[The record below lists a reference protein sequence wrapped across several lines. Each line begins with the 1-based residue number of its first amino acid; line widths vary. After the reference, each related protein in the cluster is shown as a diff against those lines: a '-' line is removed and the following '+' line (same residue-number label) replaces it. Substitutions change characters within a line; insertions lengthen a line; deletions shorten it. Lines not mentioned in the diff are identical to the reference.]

1 MDVSD
6 PQTLAIA
13 VFGGFVLVSAIC
25 IFLVSTFGMKETTY
39 EEAMERQRRAI
50 ERELQQTRA
59 EKQKAREKKPARF
72 NKKEKPKKEPS
83 GLPEPQRDTS
93 TSPRVQEVKPF
104 AEQKAQPETP
114 PQPQP
119 KAKGKAKDKNKE
131 NQAPN
136 KEQTAPAA
144 PKAAVKTVEPRVAK
158 AQPQPVPVKAAVR
171 VAPEPKGSPEPSRK
185 VLAKETVKAEAA
197 PLAQQVVAPA
207 PSKKKKTTKIEAAV
221 TVAGDAPGMTA
232 VMDSLVTSVQA
243 AKLSDVEMQQLVDIM
258 LTKQGRKASDWAKA
272 GQKADSV
279 KKDDVEKKL
288 QDEQKQVLAAH
299 QKMKELRQELQQ
311 ERVRFSTQETALQQ
325 KVSQQ
330 QQEIQALYTRMKT
343 THEQHLAE
351 NQKLHNQLAEIQTN
365 SSQEAHI
372 VQLQEENKILKS
384 AVNEATK
391 GTEMRIQNDLAN
403 LRTEHARL
411 KNEYNSIQARL
422 QAEEDGRRK
431 AETSLTEAQ
440 QQVRQVHASQRDAES
455 SLTKRLNEV
464 TEQLR
469 KSEAKNNAMGS
480 DIKKSKEAADQAEA
494 ESKSLKDK
502 LSSLESQLS
511 SLQAS
516 QVAPEAPAVEDASGA
531 LQVQLGEIQA
541 ELSEVK
547 SQLAQANQQL
557 SQTQSESDDTK
568 SQLKSSQSQLTD
580 TCSQLEEARAQLQQ
594 AQTQLQEAVS
604 LREQLEQRVEAAD
617 SQVAQSKLAQETK
630 DKEVQ
635 ELNKKNKALSEE
647 LESAKSSAVDTQAGG
662 DAGAQELQLQ
672 LKDLQVQLAE
682 SRKTVED
689 KEKLIKELQEKS
701 KAAEVPSANGDI
713 EHKVE
718 GSSMQTISVV
728 EHELLISEKEKTV
741 TQLQEEVAEK
751 KAEIETLQT
760 TVEQQ
765 KKKNNDL
772 REKNWKAMDAL
783 NAAEKSLADKEKV
796 TSAKDDTATS
806 DQDRSQA
813 REALQR
819 IFPDISMDASLE
831 YQVWLTSF
839 EKAAL
844 SRLEELQTA
853 AKQSAKV
860 PTQTSKDEGVE
871 AQLAEA
877 AEREKELQE
886 ECEKY
891 KTVLADTESIL
902 NRLQSS
908 VESEEQKWQEKL
920 RLANE
925 DLEQARGEVR
935 AMQEAV
941 QQVKSESQQGSEEQ
955 GRLQDQL
962 KVLQEERDK
971 LQQELQT
978 LQAAAGSGQAEN
990 GPAGPTEEDLSKRDE
1005 EIAALKARLEKEKK
1019 LCKELGSAAT
1029 KLQSLLKTAEDQ
1041 LKKERENVKK
1051 LQGNSE
1057 EKGSTDQSDV
1067 VEAPQS
1073 LNQSQIEKDLAD
1085 ALQEVQATPDD
1096 GTSV

>member
-6 PQTLAIA
+6 PQTLAMA

-104 AEQKAQPETP
+104 AEPTQPETP

-207 PSKKKKTTKIEAAV
+207 PSKKKKTKIEAAV
-221 TVAGDAPGMTA
+221 TVAGDAPRMTA

-243 AKLSDVEMQQLVDIM
+243 AKLSDLEMQQLVDIM

-272 GQKADSV
+272 GQKADSA

-311 ERVRFSTQETALQQ
+311 ERVRFSTQETSLQQ

-480 DIKKSKEAADQAEA
+480 DIKKSKE
-494 ESKSLKDK
+494 
-502 LSSLESQLS
+502 
-511 SLQAS
+511 
-516 QVAPEAPAVEDASGA
+516 
-531 LQVQLGEIQA
+531 
-541 ELSEVK
+541 
-547 SQLAQANQQL
+547 
-557 SQTQSESDDTK
+557 
-568 SQLKSSQSQLTD
+568 
-580 TCSQLEEARAQLQQ
+580 
-594 AQTQLQEAVS
+594 
-604 LREQLEQRVEAAD
+604 
-617 SQVAQSKLAQETK
+617 
-630 DKEVQ
+630 
-635 ELNKKNKALSEE
+635 LNKKNKALSEE
-647 LESAKSSAVDTQAGG
+647 LETAKSSAVDTQAGG
-662 DAGAQELQLQ
+662 DAGAQDLQLQ

-689 KEKLIKELQEKS
+689 KEKLIKELQEKT

-728 EHELLISEKEKTV
+728 EHELLISEKEKSV

-806 DQDRSQA
+806 DKDRSQA

-819 IFPDISMDASLE
+819 IFPDISLDASLE

-853 AKQSAKV
+853 AKQSAEV

-925 DLEQARGEVR
+925 DLEQSPSPQARGEVR

>member
-480 DIKKSKEAADQAEA
+480 DIKKSKE
-494 ESKSLKDK
+494 
-502 LSSLESQLS
+502 
-511 SLQAS
+511 
-516 QVAPEAPAVEDASGA
+516 
-531 LQVQLGEIQA
+531 
-541 ELSEVK
+541 
-547 SQLAQANQQL
+547 
-557 SQTQSESDDTK
+557 
-568 SQLKSSQSQLTD
+568 
-580 TCSQLEEARAQLQQ
+580 
-594 AQTQLQEAVS
+594 
-604 LREQLEQRVEAAD
+604 
-617 SQVAQSKLAQETK
+617 
-630 DKEVQ
+630 
-635 ELNKKNKALSEE
+635 LNKKNKALSEE

-925 DLEQARGEVR
+925 DLEQSPSPQARGEVR

>member
-50 ERELQQTRA
+50 EREMQQSRA

-83 GLPEPQRDTS
+83 GLPEPQRETS
-93 TSPRVQEVKPF
+93 SSPRVQEVKPF
-104 AEQKAQPETP
+104 AEQKAQPETPP

-158 AQPQPVPVKAAVR
+158 AQPQPVPVQAAVR
-171 VAPEPKGSPEPSRK
+171 VAPAPKSAPEPARQT
-185 VLAKETVKAEAA
+185 LAKETIKAEAE
-197 PLAQQVVAPA
+197 PVAQQVVAPA
-207 PSKKKKTTKIEAAV
+207 PSKKKKTKIEAAV
-221 TVAGDAPGMTA
+221 TVADAPAMTA
-232 VMDSLVTSVQA
+232 VMDSLVTQT
-243 AKLSDVEMQQLVDIM
+243 AKLSDAEMQQLIEIM
-258 LTKQGRKASDWAKA
+258 LSKQGRKSTEWAKA
-272 GQKADSV
+272 GQKADSM
-279 KKDDVEKKL
+279 KKQAEDFEKKF
-288 QDEQKQVLAAH
+288 QDGQQQVLASH

-311 ERVRFSTQETALQQ
+311 ERLRFSAQETSLQQ

-351 NQKLHNQLAEIQTN
+351 NQKLHNQLAEMQTN

-411 KNEYNSIQARL
+411 KNEYNSVQARL
-422 QAEEDGRRK
+422 QGEEDGRRK
-431 AETSLTEAQ
+431 AETALSEAQ

-469 KSEAKNNAMGS
+469 KSEAKNNAMGT
-480 DIKKSKEAADQAEA
+480 DIKKA
-494 ESKSLKDK
+494 KD
-502 LSSLESQLS
+502 
-511 SLQAS
+511 
-516 QVAPEAPAVEDASGA
+516 
-531 LQVQLGEIQA
+531 
-541 ELSEVK
+541 
-547 SQLAQANQQL
+547 
-557 SQTQSESDDTK
+557 
-568 SQLKSSQSQLTD
+568 
-580 TCSQLEEARAQLQQ
+580 
-594 AQTQLQEAVS
+594 
-604 LREQLEQRVEAAD
+604 
-617 SQVAQSKLAQETK
+617 
-630 DKEVQ
+630 
-635 ELNKKNKALSEE
+635 LNEKNKALSDE
-647 LESAKSSAVDTQAGG
+647 LETAKSAAGG
-662 DAGAQELQLQ
+662 DAGAQDSGLQQQ
-672 LKDLQVQLAE
+672 LKDLQAQLAE

-689 KEKLIKELQEKS
+689 KEKLIKELEKKS

-713 EHKVE
+713 EHKAE

-741 TQLQEEVAEK
+741 TQLQEEVTET
-751 KAEIETLQT
+751 KAEIAKLQT

-783 NAAEKSLADKEKV
+783 NAAEKSLAEKEKV

-806 DQDRSQA
+806 DKDRSQA
-813 REALQR
+813 REALRR
-819 IFPDISMDASLE
+819 IFPDISMSIDPSLE

-844 SRLEELQTA
+844 ARLEEMKTASVQPAEVPSQT
-853 AKQSAKV
+853 
-860 PTQTSKDEGVE
+860 PEDEGVE
-871 AQLAEA
+871 AKLAEA

-941 QQVKSESQQGSEEQ
+941 QQVKSESQQGSEE
-955 GRLQDQL
+955 LQA
-962 KVLQEERDK
+962 LQEERDK
-971 LQQELQT
+971 LRQELQT
-978 LQAAAGSGQAEN
+978 LQAAGSSQAEN
-990 GPAGPTEEDLSKRDE
+990 GPAGPTEEDLNKRDE

-1051 LQGNSE
+1051 LQGSSG
-1057 EKGSTDQSDV
+1057 EKGSTAQSEV

-1085 ALQEVQATPDD
+1085 ALQEVQGAPDD

>member
-6 PQTLAIA
+6 PQTLAMA

-50 ERELQQTRA
+50 ERELQQSRA

-104 AEQKAQPETP
+104 AEQKTQPETPP

-119 KAKGKAKDKNKE
+119 KAKGKSKEKNKE

-144 PKAAVKTVEPRVAK
+144 PKVAVKTVEPRVAK

-171 VAPEPKGSPEPSRK
+171 VAPEPKGSPEPARQT
-185 VLAKETVKAEAA
+185 LAKETIKAEAE
-197 PLAQQVVAPA
+197 PVAQQVVAPA
-207 PSKKKKTTKIEAAV
+207 PSKKKKTKSEAAV
-221 TVAGDAPGMTA
+221 TVAGDAPRMSA
-232 VMDSLVTSVQA
+232 AMDSLVTSVQTT
-243 AKLSDVEMQQLVDIM
+243 KLSDVEMQQLIDIM
-258 LTKQGRKASDWAKA
+258 LTKQGRKSTEWAKA

-279 KKDDVEKKL
+279 KKAEDIEKKL
-288 QDEQKQVLAAH
+288 QDEQQQVLSAH

-311 ERVRFSTQETALQQ
+311 ERVRFSAQETSLQQ
-325 KVSQQ
+325 KVNQQ

-422 QAEEDGRRK
+422 QVEEDGRRK

-455 SLTKRLNEV
+455 SLSKRLNEV

-469 KSEAKNNAMGS
+469 KSEAKNNAMGT
-480 DIKKSKEAADQAEA
+480 DIKKSKEAADQAET

-516 QVAPEAPAVEDASGA
+516 QGTPEAPAVEDASGA

-547 SQLAQANQQL
+547 SQLEEAKSQLDQANQQL

-568 SQLKSSQSQLTD
+568 SQLKSLQTQLD
-580 TCSQLEEARAQLQQ
+580 EARAQLEQ
-594 AQTQLQEAVS
+594 AQTQLQEAVAGK
-604 LREQLEQRVEAAD
+604 EQLEQRVEAAD
-617 SQVAQSKLAQETK
+617 SQVAQSRLAQETK

-635 ELNKKNKALSEE
+635 DLNQKNKALSEE
-647 LESAKSSAVDTQAGG
+647 LETAKSSGGG
-662 DAGAQELQLQ
+662 DSGALDSGLQLQ
-672 LKDLQVQLAE
+672 LKDLQAQLDE
-682 SRKTVED
+682 SMKAVED
-689 KEKLIKELQEKS
+689 KENLIKELQEKT
-701 KAAEVPSANGDI
+701 KAAQVPSANGDI

-718 GSSMQTISVV
+718 GSSMATISVV

-751 KAEIETLQT
+751 KAEVETLQT
-760 TVEQQ
+760 AMEQQ

-783 NAAEKSLADKEKV
+783 NAAEKSLAEKEKV
-796 TSAKDDTATS
+796 TSAKDDTATT
-806 DQDRSQA
+806 DKDRSQA

-844 SRLEELQTA
+844 ARLEDLQTA
-853 AKQSAKV
+853 ATQPAEVPSQSPA
-860 PTQTSKDEGVE
+860 DEGVE
-871 AQLAEA
+871 AKLAEA
-877 AEREKELQE
+877 AEKEKELTE

-941 QQVKSESQQGSEEQ
+941 QQVKSESQKGSDEQ
-955 GRLQDQL
+955 GRLQEQL
-962 KVLQEERDK
+962 QALQEERDK
-971 LQQELQT
+971 LQQELQ
-978 LQAAAGSGQAEN
+978 AAAGGSGQAEN
-990 GPAGPTEEDLSKRDE
+990 GPAGPTEEDLSKRDD

-1051 LQGNSE
+1051 LQG
-1057 EKGSTDQSDV
+1057 STDQSEV

-1085 ALQEVQATPDD
+1085 ALQEAQATPND

>member
-6 PQTLAIA
+6 PQTLAMA

-50 ERELQQTRA
+50 ERELQQSRA

-104 AEQKAQPETP
+104 AEQKTQPETPP

-119 KAKGKAKDKNKE
+119 KAKGKSKEKNKE

-144 PKAAVKTVEPRVAK
+144 PKVAVKTVEPRVAK

-171 VAPEPKGSPEPSRK
+171 VAPEPKGSPEPARQT
-185 VLAKETVKAEAA
+185 LAKETIKAEAE
-197 PLAQQVVAPA
+197 PVAQQVVAPA
-207 PSKKKKTTKIEAAV
+207 PSKKKKTKSEAAV
-221 TVAGDAPGMTA
+221 TVAGDAPRMSA
-232 VMDSLVTSVQA
+232 AMDSLVTSVQTT
-243 AKLSDVEMQQLVDIM
+243 KLSDVEMQQLIDIM
-258 LTKQGRKASDWAKA
+258 LTKQGRKSTEWAKA

-279 KKDDVEKKL
+279 KKAEDIEKKL
-288 QDEQKQVLAAH
+288 QDEQQQVLSAH

-311 ERVRFSTQETALQQ
+311 ERVRFSAQETSLQQ
-325 KVSQQ
+325 KVNQQ

-422 QAEEDGRRK
+422 QVEEDGRRK

-455 SLTKRLNEV
+455 SLSKRLNEV

-469 KSEAKNNAMGS
+469 KSEAKNNAMGT
-480 DIKKSKEAADQAEA
+480 DIKKSKD
-494 ESKSLKDK
+494 L
-502 LSSLESQLS
+502 
-511 SLQAS
+511 
-516 QVAPEAPAVEDASGA
+516 
-531 LQVQLGEIQA
+531 
-541 ELSEVK
+541 
-547 SQLAQANQQL
+547 NQ
-557 SQTQSESDDTK
+557 
-568 SQLKSSQSQLTD
+568 
-580 TCSQLEEARAQLQQ
+580 
-594 AQTQLQEAVS
+594 
-604 LREQLEQRVEAAD
+604 
-617 SQVAQSKLAQETK
+617 
-630 DKEVQ
+630 
-635 ELNKKNKALSEE
+635 KNKALSEE
-647 LESAKSSAVDTQAGG
+647 LETAKSSGGG
-662 DAGAQELQLQ
+662 DSGALDSGLQLQ
-672 LKDLQVQLAE
+672 LKDLQAQLDE
-682 SRKTVED
+682 SMKAVED
-689 KEKLIKELQEKS
+689 KENLIKELQEKT
-701 KAAEVPSANGDI
+701 KAAQVPSANGDI

-718 GSSMQTISVV
+718 GSSMATISVV

-751 KAEIETLQT
+751 KAEVETLQT
-760 TVEQQ
+760 AMEQQ

-783 NAAEKSLADKEKV
+783 NAAEKSLAEKEKV
-796 TSAKDDTATS
+796 TSAKDDTATT
-806 DQDRSQA
+806 DKDRSQA

-844 SRLEELQTA
+844 ARLEDLQTA
-853 AKQSAKV
+853 ATQPAEVPSQSPA
-860 PTQTSKDEGVE
+860 DEGVE
-871 AQLAEA
+871 AKLAEA
-877 AEREKELQE
+877 AEKEKELTE

-941 QQVKSESQQGSEEQ
+941 QQVKSESQKGSDEQ
-955 GRLQDQL
+955 GRLQEQL
-962 KVLQEERDK
+962 QALQEERDK
-971 LQQELQT
+971 LQQELQ
-978 LQAAAGSGQAEN
+978 AAAGGSGQAEN
-990 GPAGPTEEDLSKRDE
+990 GPAGPTEEDLSKRDD

-1051 LQGNSE
+1051 LQGNSD
-1057 EKGSTDQSDV
+1057 EKGSTDQSEV

-1085 ALQEVQATPDD
+1085 ALQEAQATPND

>member
-6 PQTLAIA
+6 PQTLAMA

-50 ERELQQTRA
+50 ERELQQSRA

-104 AEQKAQPETP
+104 AEQKTQPETP

-119 KAKGKAKDKNKE
+119 KAKGKSKEKNKE

-171 VAPEPKGSPEPSRK
+171 VAPEPKGSPEPARQT
-185 VLAKETVKAEAA
+185 LAKETIKAEAE
-197 PLAQQVVAPA
+197 PVAQQVVAPA
-207 PSKKKKTTKIEAAV
+207 PSKKKKTKSEAAV
-221 TVAGDAPGMTA
+221 TVAGDAPRMSA
-232 VMDSLVTSVQA
+232 AMDSLVTSVQTT
-243 AKLSDVEMQQLVDIM
+243 KLSDVEMQQLIDIM
-258 LTKQGRKASDWAKA
+258 LTKQGRKSTEWAKA
-272 GQKADSV
+272 GQKADSM
-279 KKDDVEKKL
+279 KKAEDIEKKL
-288 QDEQKQVLAAH
+288 QDEQQQVLSAH

-311 ERVRFSTQETALQQ
+311 ERVRFSAQETSLQQ
-325 KVSQQ
+325 KVNQQ

-422 QAEEDGRRK
+422 QVEEDGRRK

-455 SLTKRLNEV
+455 SLSKRLNEV

-469 KSEAKNNAMGS
+469 KAEAKNNAMGT
-480 DIKKSKEAADQAEA
+480 DIKKSKD
-494 ESKSLKDK
+494 L
-502 LSSLESQLS
+502 
-511 SLQAS
+511 
-516 QVAPEAPAVEDASGA
+516 
-531 LQVQLGEIQA
+531 
-541 ELSEVK
+541 
-547 SQLAQANQQL
+547 NQ
-557 SQTQSESDDTK
+557 
-568 SQLKSSQSQLTD
+568 
-580 TCSQLEEARAQLQQ
+580 
-594 AQTQLQEAVS
+594 
-604 LREQLEQRVEAAD
+604 
-617 SQVAQSKLAQETK
+617 
-630 DKEVQ
+630 
-635 ELNKKNKALSEE
+635 KNKALSEE
-647 LESAKSSAVDTQAGG
+647 LETAKSSGGG
-662 DAGAQELQLQ
+662 DTGAQDSGLQLQ
-672 LKDLQVQLAE
+672 LKDLQAQLDE
-682 SRKTVED
+682 SRKAVED
-689 KEKLIKELQEKS
+689 KENLIKELQEKT
-701 KAAEVPSANGDI
+701 KAAQVPSANGDI

-718 GSSMQTISVV
+718 GSSMATISVV

-751 KAEIETLQT
+751 KVEIETLQT
-760 TVEQQ
+760 AMEQQ

-783 NAAEKSLADKEKV
+783 NAAEKSLAEKEKV
-796 TSAKDDTATS
+796 TSAKDDTATT
-806 DQDRSQA
+806 DKDRSQA

-844 SRLEELQTA
+844 ARLEDLQTT
-853 AKQSAKV
+853 AKQPAEV
-860 PTQTSKDEGVE
+860 PSQSPGDEGVE
-871 AQLAEA
+871 AKLAEA
-877 AEREKELQE
+877 AEKEKELTE

-941 QQVKSESQQGSEEQ
+941 QQVKSESQKGSDEQ
-955 GRLQDQL
+955 GRLQEQL
-962 KVLQEERDK
+962 QALQEERDK
-971 LQQELQT
+971 LQQELQ
-978 LQAAAGSGQAEN
+978 AAAGSSQAEN
-990 GPAGPTEEDLSKRDE
+990 GPAGPTEEDLSKRDD

-1051 LQGNSE
+1051 LQGNSD
-1057 EKGSTDQSDV
+1057 EKGSTDQSEV

-1085 ALQEVQATPDD
+1085 ALQEAQATPND

>member
-1 MDVSD
+1 M
-6 PQTLAIA
+6 A

-104 AEQKAQPETP
+104 AEPTQPETP

-171 VAPEPKGSPEPSRK
+171 VAPEPKGSPEPARK

-207 PSKKKKTTKIEAAV
+207 PSKKKKTKIEAAV
-221 TVAGDAPGMTA
+221 TVAGDAPRMTA

-243 AKLSDVEMQQLVDIM
+243 AKLSDLEMQQLVDIM
-258 LTKQGRKASDWAKA
+258 LTKQGKKASDWAKC
-272 GQKADSV
+272 
-279 KKDDVEKKL
+279 KKKTIRERRYL
-288 QDEQKQVLAAH
+288 EFRRCISSSFLSTEQKQVLAAH

-311 ERVRFSTQETALQQ
+311 ERVRFSTQETSLQQ

-480 DIKKSKEAADQAEA
+480 DIKKSKDAADQAEA

-617 SQVAQSKLAQETK
+617 SQVAQSKLARETK

-647 LESAKSSAVDTQAGG
+647 LETAKSSAVDTQAGG

-689 KEKLIKELQEKS
+689 KEKLIKELQEKT

-765 KKKNNDL
+765 KKKNND
-772 REKNWKAMDAL
+772 
-783 NAAEKSLADKEKV
+783 
-796 TSAKDDTATS
+796 DTATS
-806 DQDRSQA
+806 DKDRSQA

-853 AKQSAKV
+853 AKQSAEV

-871 AQLAEA
+871 AQVAEA

-962 KVLQEERDK
+962 KGLREERDK

-978 LQAAAGSGQAEN
+978 LQAAAGTGQAEN

-1057 EKGSTDQSDV
+1057 EK
-1067 VEAPQS
+1067 
-1073 LNQSQIEKDLAD
+1073 
-1085 ALQEVQATPDD
+1085 VQATPDD

>member
-765 KKKNNDL
+765 KKKNND
-772 REKNWKAMDAL
+772 
-783 NAAEKSLADKEKV
+783 
-796 TSAKDDTATS
+796 DTATS

-925 DLEQARGEVR
+925 DLEQSPSPQARGEVR

>member
-6 PQTLAIA
+6 PQTLAMA

-50 ERELQQTRA
+50 ERELQQSRA

-104 AEQKAQPETP
+104 AEQKTQPETPP

-119 KAKGKAKDKNKE
+119 KAKGKSKEKNKE

-144 PKAAVKTVEPRVAK
+144 PKVAVKTVEPRVAK

-171 VAPEPKGSPEPSRK
+171 VAPEPKGSPEPARQT
-185 VLAKETVKAEAA
+185 LAKETIKAEAE
-197 PLAQQVVAPA
+197 PVAQQVVAPA
-207 PSKKKKTTKIEAAV
+207 PSKKKKTKSEAAV
-221 TVAGDAPGMTA
+221 TVAGDAPRMSA
-232 VMDSLVTSVQA
+232 AMDSLVTSVQTT
-243 AKLSDVEMQQLVDIM
+243 KLSDVEMQQLIDIM
-258 LTKQGRKASDWAKA
+258 LTKQGRKSTEWAKA

-279 KKDDVEKKL
+279 KKAEDIEKKL
-288 QDEQKQVLAAH
+288 QDEQQQVLSAH

-311 ERVRFSTQETALQQ
+311 ERVRFSAQETSLQQ
-325 KVSQQ
+325 KVNQQ

-422 QAEEDGRRK
+422 QVEEDGRRK

-455 SLTKRLNEV
+455 SLSKRLNEV

-469 KSEAKNNAMGS
+469 KSEAKNNAMGT
-480 DIKKSKEAADQAEA
+480 DIKKSKEAADQAET

-516 QVAPEAPAVEDASGA
+516 QGTPEAPAVEDASGA

-547 SQLAQANQQL
+547 SQLEEAKSQLDQANQQL

-568 SQLKSSQSQLTD
+568 SQLKSLQTQLD
-580 TCSQLEEARAQLQQ
+580 EARAQLEQ
-594 AQTQLQEAVS
+594 AQTQLQEAVAGK
-604 LREQLEQRVEAAD
+604 EQLEQRVEAAD
-617 SQVAQSKLAQETK
+617 SQVAQSRLAQETK

-635 ELNKKNKALSEE
+635 DLNQKNKALSEE
-647 LESAKSSAVDTQAGG
+647 LETAKSSGGG
-662 DAGAQELQLQ
+662 DSGALDSGLQLQ
-672 LKDLQVQLAE
+672 LKDLQAQLDE
-682 SRKTVED
+682 SMKAVED
-689 KEKLIKELQEKS
+689 KENLIKELQEKT
-701 KAAEVPSANGDI
+701 KAAQVPSANGDI

-718 GSSMQTISVV
+718 GSSMATISVV

-751 KAEIETLQT
+751 KAEVETLQT
-760 TVEQQ
+760 AMEQQ
-765 KKKNNDL
+765 KKKNND
-772 REKNWKAMDAL
+772 
-783 NAAEKSLADKEKV
+783 
-796 TSAKDDTATS
+796 DTATT
-806 DQDRSQA
+806 DKDRSQA

-844 SRLEELQTA
+844 ARLEDLQTA
-853 AKQSAKV
+853 ATQPAEVPSQSPA
-860 PTQTSKDEGVE
+860 DEGVE
-871 AQLAEA
+871 AKLAEA
-877 AEREKELQE
+877 AEKEKELTE

-941 QQVKSESQQGSEEQ
+941 QQVKSESQKGSDEQ
-955 GRLQDQL
+955 GRLQEQL
-962 KVLQEERDK
+962 QALQEERDK
-971 LQQELQT
+971 LQQELQ
-978 LQAAAGSGQAEN
+978 AAAGGSGQAEN
-990 GPAGPTEEDLSKRDE
+990 GPAGPTEEDLSKRDD

-1051 LQGNSE
+1051 LQGNSD
-1057 EKGSTDQSDV
+1057 EKGSTDQSEV

-1085 ALQEVQATPDD
+1085 ALQEAQATPND

>member
-6 PQTLAIA
+6 PQTLAMA

-50 ERELQQTRA
+50 ERELQQSRA

-104 AEQKAQPETP
+104 AEQKTQPETP

-119 KAKGKAKDKNKE
+119 KAKGKSKEKNKE

-171 VAPEPKGSPEPSRK
+171 VAPEPKGSPEPARQT
-185 VLAKETVKAEAA
+185 LAKETIKAEAE
-197 PLAQQVVAPA
+197 PVAQQVVAPA
-207 PSKKKKTTKIEAAV
+207 PSKKKKTKSEAAV
-221 TVAGDAPGMTA
+221 TVAGDAPRMSA
-232 VMDSLVTSVQA
+232 AMDSLVTSVQTT
-243 AKLSDVEMQQLVDIM
+243 KLSDVEMQQLIDIM
-258 LTKQGRKASDWAKA
+258 LTKQGRKSTEWAKA
-272 GQKADSV
+272 GQKADSM
-279 KKDDVEKKL
+279 KKAEDIEKKL
-288 QDEQKQVLAAH
+288 QDEQQQVLSAH

-311 ERVRFSTQETALQQ
+311 ERVRFSAQETSLQQ
-325 KVSQQ
+325 KVNQQ

-422 QAEEDGRRK
+422 QVEEDGRRK

-455 SLTKRLNEV
+455 SLSKRLNEV

-469 KSEAKNNAMGS
+469 KAEAKNNAMGT
-480 DIKKSKEAADQAEA
+480 DIKKSKD
-494 ESKSLKDK
+494 L
-502 LSSLESQLS
+502 
-511 SLQAS
+511 
-516 QVAPEAPAVEDASGA
+516 
-531 LQVQLGEIQA
+531 
-541 ELSEVK
+541 
-547 SQLAQANQQL
+547 NQ
-557 SQTQSESDDTK
+557 
-568 SQLKSSQSQLTD
+568 
-580 TCSQLEEARAQLQQ
+580 
-594 AQTQLQEAVS
+594 
-604 LREQLEQRVEAAD
+604 
-617 SQVAQSKLAQETK
+617 
-630 DKEVQ
+630 
-635 ELNKKNKALSEE
+635 KNKALSEE
-647 LESAKSSAVDTQAGG
+647 LETAKSSGGG
-662 DAGAQELQLQ
+662 DTGAQDSGLQLQ
-672 LKDLQVQLAE
+672 LKDLQAQLDE
-682 SRKTVED
+682 SRKAVED
-689 KEKLIKELQEKS
+689 KENLIKELQEKT
-701 KAAEVPSANGDI
+701 KAAQVPSANGDI

-718 GSSMQTISVV
+718 GSSMATISVV

-751 KAEIETLQT
+751 KVEIETLQT
-760 TVEQQ
+760 AMEQQ

-783 NAAEKSLADKEKV
+783 NAAEKSLAEKEKV
-796 TSAKDDTATS
+796 TSAKDDTATT
-806 DQDRSQA
+806 DKDRSQA

-844 SRLEELQTA
+844 ARLEDLQTT
-853 AKQSAKV
+853 AKQPAEV
-860 PTQTSKDEGVE
+860 PSQSPGDEGVE
-871 AQLAEA
+871 AKLAEA
-877 AEREKELQE
+877 AEKEKELTE

-941 QQVKSESQQGSEEQ
+941 QQVKSESQKGSDEQ
-955 GRLQDQL
+955 GRLQEQL
-962 KVLQEERDK
+962 QALQEERDK
-971 LQQELQT
+971 LQQELQ
-978 LQAAAGSGQAEN
+978 AAAGSSQAEN
-990 GPAGPTEEDLSKRDE
+990 GPAGPTEEDLSKRDD

-1051 LQGNSE
+1051 LQGNSD
-1057 EKGSTDQSDV
+1057 EK
-1067 VEAPQS
+1067 A
-1073 LNQSQIEKDLAD
+1073 
-1085 ALQEVQATPDD
+1085 QATPND

>member
-6 PQTLAIA
+6 PQTLAMA

-50 ERELQQTRA
+50 ERELQQSRA

-104 AEQKAQPETP
+104 AEQKTQPETP

-119 KAKGKAKDKNKE
+119 KAKGKSKEKNKE

-171 VAPEPKGSPEPSRK
+171 VAPEPKGSPEPARQT
-185 VLAKETVKAEAA
+185 LAKETIKAEAE
-197 PLAQQVVAPA
+197 PVAQQVVAPA
-207 PSKKKKTTKIEAAV
+207 PSKKKKTKSEAAV
-221 TVAGDAPGMTA
+221 TVAGDAPRMSA
-232 VMDSLVTSVQA
+232 AMDSLVTSVQTT
-243 AKLSDVEMQQLVDIM
+243 KLSDVEMQQLIDIM
-258 LTKQGRKASDWAKA
+258 LTKQGRKSTEWAKA
-272 GQKADSV
+272 GQKADSM
-279 KKDDVEKKL
+279 KKAEDIEKKL
-288 QDEQKQVLAAH
+288 QDEQQQVLSAH

-311 ERVRFSTQETALQQ
+311 ERVRFSAQETSLQQ
-325 KVSQQ
+325 KVNQQ

-422 QAEEDGRRK
+422 QVEEDGRRK

-455 SLTKRLNEV
+455 SLSKRLNEV

-469 KSEAKNNAMGS
+469 KAEAKNNAMGT
-480 DIKKSKEAADQAEA
+480 DIKKSKD
-494 ESKSLKDK
+494 L
-502 LSSLESQLS
+502 
-511 SLQAS
+511 
-516 QVAPEAPAVEDASGA
+516 
-531 LQVQLGEIQA
+531 
-541 ELSEVK
+541 
-547 SQLAQANQQL
+547 NQ
-557 SQTQSESDDTK
+557 
-568 SQLKSSQSQLTD
+568 
-580 TCSQLEEARAQLQQ
+580 
-594 AQTQLQEAVS
+594 
-604 LREQLEQRVEAAD
+604 
-617 SQVAQSKLAQETK
+617 
-630 DKEVQ
+630 
-635 ELNKKNKALSEE
+635 KNKALSEE
-647 LESAKSSAVDTQAGG
+647 LETAKSSGGG
-662 DAGAQELQLQ
+662 DTGAQDSGLQLQ
-672 LKDLQVQLAE
+672 LKDLQAQLDE
-682 SRKTVED
+682 SRKAVED
-689 KEKLIKELQEKS
+689 KENLIKELQEKT
-701 KAAEVPSANGDI
+701 KAAQVPSANGDI

-718 GSSMQTISVV
+718 GSSMATISVV

-751 KAEIETLQT
+751 KVEIETLQT
-760 TVEQQ
+760 AMEQQ
-765 KKKNNDL
+765 KKKNND
-772 REKNWKAMDAL
+772 
-783 NAAEKSLADKEKV
+783 
-796 TSAKDDTATS
+796 DTATT
-806 DQDRSQA
+806 DKDRSQA

-844 SRLEELQTA
+844 ARLEDLQTT
-853 AKQSAKV
+853 AKQPAEV
-860 PTQTSKDEGVE
+860 PSQSPGDEGVE
-871 AQLAEA
+871 AKLAEA
-877 AEREKELQE
+877 AEKEKELTE

-941 QQVKSESQQGSEEQ
+941 QQVKSESQKGSDEQ
-955 GRLQDQL
+955 GRLQEQL
-962 KVLQEERDK
+962 QALQEERDK
-971 LQQELQT
+971 LQQELQ
-978 LQAAAGSGQAEN
+978 AAAGSSQAEN
-990 GPAGPTEEDLSKRDE
+990 GPAGPTEEDLSKRDD

-1051 LQGNSE
+1051 LQGNSD
-1057 EKGSTDQSDV
+1057 EKGSTDQSEV

-1085 ALQEVQATPDD
+1085 ALQEAQATPND